1 MLNRRNTFHEHSR
14 VSNDTTLAGLNR
26 RLRKTARTGG
36 GRTDG
41 RNPVSSTDRWRVSIP
56 AEAGDE
62 TFVVLE
68 GEVTIDFLDLK
79 QSKTFRAGDI
89 FAWSQGSRTLWHT
102 KGGFKKFYVVAN
114 ARVA

>member
-1 MLNRRNTFHEHSR
+1 MGWQSACGARRMAT
-14 VSNDTTLAGLNR
+14 R
-26 RLRKTARTGG
+26 R
-36 GRTDG
+36 
-41 RNPVSSTDRWRVSIP
+41 SIP